1 MTKNPK
7 EIGKDIKRGIQKN
20 TPDLPD
26 LSELPNLTK
35 QPNFFKGEG
44 EVNATN
50 EVKNK
55 VCTTVCLLHTNSVI
69 PSECSAEPV
78 MHYASC
84 PYLHQSHEHGHK
96 LLCCTGEECWQ

>member
-1 MTKNPK
+1 MQAQAAGSKVADKAKNVAS
-7 EIGKDIKRGIQKN
+7 
-20 TPDLPD
+20 D

-55 VCTTVCLLHTNSVI
+55 VRPQSFKVSVI
-69 PSECSAEPV
+69 HSSPDMSQP
-78 MHYASC
+78 
-84 PYLHQSHEHGHK
+84 EHIISTETG
-96 LLCCTGEECWQ
+96 LLKVCFRAPK